1 MYSTSNLP
9 TFTWAGALMPRR
21 KPINWQ
27 SYAWA
32 LAAAV
37 LVLANV
43 M

>member
-1 MYSTSNLP
+1 MYHTNSLP
-9 TFTWAGALMPRR
+9 TFTYAGALMPQR
-21 KPINWQ
+21 KPIKWQ
-27 SYAWA
+27 PYAWA